1 MSKINCCYK
10 CEKRYLGCHADCEEY
25 KKEKEELT
33 RIREIEKRERLKLVE
48 MTDYDVKRH
57 EKVRKSKRLK

>member
-10 CEKRYLGCHADCEEY
+10 CEKRYLGCHAECEEY

-33 RIREIEKRERLKLVE
+33 RIREIEKRERLKLVNL
-48 MTDYDVKRH
+48 TDYDVKRH

>member
-1 MSKINCCYK
+1 MGKINCCYK
-10 CEKRYLGCHADCEEY
+10 CEKRYLGCHADCEDY

-57 EKVRKSKRLK
+57 EKVRKKRKTK